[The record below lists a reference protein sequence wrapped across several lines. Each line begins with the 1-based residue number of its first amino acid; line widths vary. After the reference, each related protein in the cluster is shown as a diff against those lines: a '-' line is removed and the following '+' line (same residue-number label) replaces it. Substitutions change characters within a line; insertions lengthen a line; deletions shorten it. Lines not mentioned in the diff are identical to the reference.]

1 METYDEIF
9 NDAAKDLSKET
20 IDVSQESQKAIF
32 RNGSKF
38 FVPEYSYDTVFALLK
53 RGLSV
58 MPSIEFMLG
67 HNCAKNTDYKYPSD
81 PKLNSIIEISYE
93 IINDDHREINCN
105 QNETS
110 PLFLGYDFKPYTFGA
125 YCRFFNFINYVSL
138 LLRLKPEVLSDDR
151 NSMFSHIISV
161 QREFEIPL
169 KHLSFSNYRDIF
181 YYANTNETIEEFKSK
196 LEKHFKNILTDNLKN
211 HIEIEL
217 VRNFD
222 KYFGKLHQDMFEDRG
237 SEIKRIDAKMN
248 GLIVRNFPDKLLS
261 GRIFVKFDEYSITHP
276 SKGETIDSISLY
288 PSTKIIHSSI
298 LLTTNNLYIVFQ
310 PEESLS
316 NSNLLCEWAV
326 GRLPLKE
333 KTSAMLKLKII
344 LNSMFYDEAGSKI
357 YNHIKKEIWDNC

>member
-1 METYDEIF
+1 MELI
-9 NDAAKDLSKET
+9 K
-20 IDVSQESQKAIF
+20 
-32 RNGSKF
+32 
-38 FVPEYSYDTVFALLK
+38 
-53 RGLSV
+53 
-58 MPSIEFMLG
+58 
-67 HNCAKNTDYKYPSD
+67 
-81 PKLNSIIEISYE
+81 
-93 IINDDHREINCN
+93 
-105 QNETS
+105 
-110 PLFLGYDFKPYTFGA
+110 
-125 YCRFFNFINYVSL
+125 
-138 LLRLKPEVLSDDR
+138 
-151 NSMFSHIISV
+151 
-161 QREFEIPL
+161 
-169 KHLSFSNYRDIF
+169 
-181 YYANTNETIEEFKSK
+181 
-196 LEKHFKNILTDNLKN
+196 
-211 HIEIEL
+211 
-217 VRNFD
+217 NFD

-298 LLTTNNLYIVFQ
+298 LLTSNNLYIVFQ